1 MLTPSTFPP
10 DAVAVINRPSRSVMT
25 SGKARARDWKVRFER
40 RSAPYIE
47 PLMGWT
53 GGDDTLA
60 QVELSF
66 PSAEAAIAYARR
78 QNLEVALP
86 GLEEATM
93 SRHPKDLAQSGRG
106 PNDRAARSPL
116 PERVEQTPGQ
126 NATAGFIDRALL
138 NPASCF
144 ADPEDVLR
152 DPKLSRK
159 MKREILRRWAID
171 AYLIEVAEAEG
182 APEGEPSRLDEVID
196 ALIDLDDA
204 GTLAAIANRARVHPG
219 NVEEKA
225 AA

>member
-1 MLTPSTFPP
+1 MLIPSAFPP
-10 DAVAVINRPSRSVMT
+10 DAVAVINRPSRSVMM
-25 SGKARARDWKVRFER
+25 SGKARARDWKLRFER

-66 PSAEAAIAYARR
+66 PSVEAAISYARR
-78 QNLEVALP
+78 QNLAVALP
-86 GLEEATM
+86 GLEKATM
-93 SRHPKDLAQSGRG
+93 SRRRQHLDPSRRG
-106 PNDRAARSPL
+106 ANDRAARSPL
-116 PERVEQTPGQ
+116 PQWVEQALGQ
-126 NATAGFIDRALL
+126 GATGGAIDRALL
-138 NPASCF
+138 DPASCF
-144 ADPEDVLR
+144 ADPEGVLR
-152 DPKLSRK
+152 DPKLSRE
-159 MKREILRRWAID
+159 MKREILRRWALD
-171 AYLIEVAEAEG
+171 AYLTEMAATEG
-182 APEGEPSRLDEVID
+182 VPKGEPSRLQEVID

>member
-1 MLTPSTFPP
+1 
-10 DAVAVINRPSRSVMT
+10 MT
-25 SGKARARDWKVRFER
+25 SGKARARDWKLRFER

-78 QNLEVALP
+78 QDLKFALP
-86 GLEEATM
+86 RLEEATM
-93 SRHPKDLAQSGRG
+93 SRHPKDLAQSRRG
-106 PNDRAARSPL
+106 PNDGAARSPL
-116 PERVEQTPGQ
+116 PERVGQTVGQ
-126 NATAGFIDRALL
+126 GAMVGAIDRALL

-144 ADPEDVLR
+144 ADPEGVLR

-159 MKREILRRWAID
+159 MKREMLQRWAID
-171 AYLIEVAEAEG
+171 ASSIEVAAAEG
-182 APEGEPSRLDEVID
+182 APDGEPSRLDEVID
-196 ALIDLDDA
+196 AQIDLDDA

>member
-1 MLTPSTFPP
+1 
-10 DAVAVINRPSRSVMT
+10 MT
-25 SGKARARDWKVRFER
+25 SGKARARDWKLRFER

-60 QVELSF
+60 QVELTF

-78 QNLEVALP
+78 QDLEFALP

-93 SRHPKDLAQSGRG
+93 SRHRSDLAPSRRG
-106 PNDRAARSPL
+106 PNDMAARSPL
-116 PERVEQTPGQ
+116 PEWVEQTLGQ
-126 NATAGFIDRALL
+126 DAIVGAIDRALL
-138 NPASCF
+138 TPASCF
-144 ADPEDVLR
+144 ANPEDVLR
-152 DPKLSRK
+152 DPKLSRE
-159 MKREILRRWAID
+159 MKREILRRWPLD
-171 AYLIEVAEAEG
+171 AYLIEVAATEGVPEA
-182 APEGEPSRLDEVID
+182 EPSRLQEVID

-219 NVEEKA
+219 SVEEKA